1 MKIVFSKPNKFYLL
15 TAILSAAAILRFH
28 QIDQPFIDC
37 VNWRETDTAS
47 IADNFYR
54 GNWNIFYP
62 EISWNGPEPNYVGYE
77 FQTVTYIAALLYRL
91 VGQHDWVGRTV
102 AVLFGLWSIF
112 AFYQLV
118 RRVWDE
124 KHALASAAIL
134 AILPGS
140 IYVDRSFLP
149 DPVMVSLVVTSFW
162 LLVVYLQTERI
173 SFLLLASLI
182 GMWGFLTK
190 ITGIFVGIPMLYVI
204 ITMLAQKR
212 MLRSKQLALI
222 CVTAILTLVPVAAYY
237 IWAHY
242 ISLTYPPHHIAASG
256 NWLWNSGLSQWW
268 EQKYFLPKLYTLNPL
283 WTKPALMLFVAGLFL
298 RPPQS
303 DRNSKLK
310 QQQNRFGKAPWLFHW
325 WILAIVIYYLIGA
338 QQLVDNPHNLN
349 IIHPAVAAL
358 TGHAIVAI
366 TSFTHRRVGTRA
378 SVAIVAAILLIV
390 SGFASRNLK
399 AVYSSPFAEQG
410 YELGLALR
418 QTTQPNDLV
427 VTISQEIGNPISVYY
442 SQRRGWVFPPAL
454 PGIKWS
460 TSDDLNNNSK
470 AIRLLKELRAKGA
483 DWLGI
488 VNQRKIKLWQDNPK
502 LAEYIEQT
510 FELHQESPEW
520 VIYRI
525 LPDK

>member
-1 MKIVFSKPNKFYLL
+1 MKIVFSKLNKFYLL
-15 TAILSAAAILRFH
+15 AAILSGAAILRFH
-28 QIDQPFIDC
+28 QIDQPFIDS
-37 VNWRETDTAS
+37 VNWRETDTAT

-62 EISWNGPEPNYVGYE
+62 GISWNGPEPNYVGYE
-77 FQTVTYIAALLYRL
+77 FQTVTYIAALLYHV

-102 AVLFGLWSIF
+102 AALFGLWSIF

-124 KHALASAAIL
+124 KHALASAAVL

-149 DPVMVSLVVTSFW
+149 DPVMVSLVITSFW
-162 LLVVYLQTERI
+162 LLVAYLQTERI

-190 ITGIFVGIPMLYVI
+190 ITGIFIGIPMLYAT
-204 ITMLAQKR
+204 ITILAQKR
-212 MLRSKQLALI
+212 MLRSKQPVIICLA
-222 CVTAILTLVPVAAYY
+222 AIITLVPVVAYY
-237 IWAHY
+237 IWAGY
-242 ISLTYPPHHIAASG
+242 ISRTYPPYHIAAAG

-268 EQKYFLPKLYTLNPL
+268 EKKYFLPKLYTLNPL
-283 WTKPALMLFVAGLFL
+283 WTKPALVLFAVGLFL

-303 DRNSKLK
+303 DNNSKSK
-310 QQQNRFGKAPWLFHW
+310 QQEDTPAKAPWLFHW

-358 TGHAIVAI
+358 TARAIIAI
-366 TSFTHRRVGTRA
+366 ASFTYHRAGTRA
-378 SVAIVAAILLIV
+378 SVATVAAILLIV

-399 AVYSSPFAEQG
+399 AVYFSPFAEQG
-410 YELGLALR
+410 YKLGLALR
-418 QTTQPNDLV
+418 QTTQPSDLV

-454 PGIKWS
+454 PGIKWWN
-460 TSDDLNNNSK
+460 SDDLNDNSK
-470 AIRLLKELRAKGA
+470 AIRLLEELRAKGA

-488 VNQRKIKLWQDNPK
+488 VNHQKIKLWQNNPK
-502 LAEYIEQT
+502 LVEYIEQT
-510 FELHQESPEW
+510 FELHQENPEW

-525 LPDK
+525 LPQK

>member
-1 MKIVFSKPNKFYLL
+1 MIVFSKLNKFYLL
-15 TAILSAAAILRFH
+15 TAILSVAAILRFH

-37 VNWRETDTAS
+37 VNLRETDTAS

-62 EISWNGPEPNYVGYE
+62 GISWNGPEPNYVGYE

-91 VGQHDWVGRTV
+91 VGQHDWVGRSV
-102 AVLFGLWSIF
+102 AVIFGLWSIF

-124 KHALASAAIL
+124 KHALASAAVL

-140 IYVDRSFLP
+140 IYVDQSFLP

-162 LLVVYLQTERI
+162 LLAAYLQTERI

-190 ITGIFVGIPMLYVI
+190 ITDIFIGIPMLYAT
-204 ITMLAQKR
+204 ITILAQKR
-212 MLRSKQLALI
+212 MLRSKQPILI
-222 CVTAILTLVPVAAYY
+222 CLVAILTFVPVIAYY
-237 IWAHY
+237 IWAGY
-242 ISLTYPPHHIAASG
+242 ISRTYPPYHIAASG

-268 EQKYFLPKLYTLNPL
+268 EKKYFLPKLYTLNPL
-283 WTKPALMLFVAGLFL
+283 WTKPVLILFAVGLFR

-303 DRNSKLK
+303 DRSSKSK
-310 QQQNRFGKAPWLFHW
+310 QQEDTSGKAPWLFDW

-349 IIHPAVAAL
+349 IIHPAVAL
-358 TGHAIVAI
+358 TGHAIIEIA
-366 TSFTHRRVGTRA
+366 SFTHRRAGTRA

-410 YELGLALR
+410 YKLGLALR

-427 VTISQEIGNPISVYY
+427 ITISQEIGNPISVYY
-442 SQRRGWVFPPAL
+442 SQRRGWVFPPAS
-454 PGIKWS
+454 PGIKWWK
-460 TSDDLNNNSK
+460 SDDLNNNSK
-470 AIRLLKELRAKGA
+470 AIRLLEELRAKGA

-502 LAEYIEQT
+502 LAEYIERT
-510 FELHQESPEW
+510 FELDQESPEW

-525 LPDK
+525 LPQK